1 MPWTGPVLPAL
12 PSISYP
18 RKRSPTWSAV
28 KNDALSGKRAR
39 TTLFT
44 YPTYS
49 YELPLNYLRTD
60 PGVAE
65 WQGLMG
71 FINALAGAVGLF
83 GYDDPDDNAVTAQAF
98 GEGDGTTLG
107 PFQLVRALGNFVE
120 PVFLL
125 NGAPQ
130 IFVDGVA
137 SANWTVDLYGRVTF
151 TAGNA
156 PASGT
161 ELTWT
166 GAYYWPCRF
175 DEDSIEM
182 EKFLAT
188 IWQCKSLKFSTEK
201 LP

>member
-18 RKRSPTWSAV
+18 RKRNPTWSSV

-39 TTLFT
+39 TSLFT
-44 YPTYS
+44 FPTYA

-60 PGVAE
+60 PAIAE
-65 WQGLMG
+65 WQQLVG
-71 FINALAGAVGLF
+71 FINSLFGGVKLF
-83 GYDDPDDNAVTAQAF
+83 GYSDPDDGAAAHQAF
-98 GEGDGTTLG
+98 GEGDGSTLG

-130 IFVDGVA
+130 IFVDGVS

-151 TAGNA
+151 SSGNA
-156 PASGT
+156 PGSGAV
-161 ELTWT
+161 LTWS
-166 GAYYWPCRF
+166 GSYYWPCRF
-175 DEDSIEM
+175 DDDTTEM
-182 EKFLAT
+182 EKFLSNV
-188 IWQCKSLKFSTEK
+188 WQCKSLKFSTEK